1 MSLLTPEDR
10 NDLNFD
16 RIGPVLEAL
25 VDSDRLTSDERRAV
39 ELCARAA
46 ADLIS
51 LEHQERM
58 REYYARQDI
67 SQRSADTIAAWLEN
81 NPNAEPGTVVAV
93 SCRIG
98 IGTRIAPGSLPHHLA
113 CGSALGG
120 SPFGCKLLPTRF

>member
-16 RIGPVLEAL
+16 RIGPVLETL

-58 REYYARQDI
+58 REYYARQDV
-67 SQRSADTIAAWLEN
+67 SQRSADTIAAWLES

-93 SCRIG
+93 SCRMHVASFDRSG
-98 IGTRIAPGSLPHHLA
+98 RLQLT
-113 CGSALGG
+113 
-120 SPFGCKLLPTRF
+120 PFLD